1 MKMAEYGEG
10 ERLAVNPNRFNEEV
24 TAYDKTG
31 NILGIR
37 RMGQTGAQEYGLVDN
52 LALTYSGNQL
62 TKVTDNAASSA
73 YNNGFEF
80 KDGADKE
87 TEYTYDENGNL
98 TQDLN
103 RNIEDIQYNFLNL
116 PQRIEFEDGSTT
128 EYLYD
133 ADGRKLRTVH
143 RADGKTTTTDYAGN
157 LIYENGNPIR
167 LVTEYGYVSLPDGMY
182 HYYLQDHQGNN
193 RVVADRNG
201 KVEEVN
207 HYYPFGGM
215 FANTG
220 NVQPYKYNGKELD
233 TRKGLNW
240 YDYGARHYDATLG
253 RWHVQDPMSEY
264 YYALTP
270 YNYCDNN
277 PICRR
282 DEEGKIIS
290 NVIGAVVGGIADLGI
305 QIVANIAVGNNPMDI
320 DWISVGAST
329 LEGGITSGLSVGKT
343 LAVKA
348 GVAVAKNTVKSQME
362 GGNVSDI
369 ASNTLKDVTTDVVFG
384 KAGDLA
390 GKELKAM
397 FPKVNNFVSTKASK
411 TRLSNTKGTRI
422 AKEVFGVK
430 DTRAARKV
438 ATKKNGIVDVS
449 NMLGG
454 FIQDLPENAMTT
466 GLKIIKEYENKK
478 KGNEKP

>member
-1 MKMAEYGEG
+1 MA
-10 ERLAVNPNRFNEEV
+10 
-24 TAYDKTG
+24 
-31 NILGIR
+31 
-37 RMGQTGAQEYGLVDN
+37 
-52 LALTYSGNQL
+52 
-62 TKVTDNAASSA
+62 
-73 YNNGFEF
+73 
-80 KDGADKE
+80 
-87 TEYTYDENGNL
+87 
-98 TQDLN
+98 
-103 RNIEDIQYNFLNL
+103 
-116 PQRIEFEDGSTT
+116 
-128 EYLYD
+128 
-133 ADGRKLRTVH
+133 
-143 RADGKTTTTDYAGN
+143 
-157 LIYENGNPIR
+157 
-167 LVTEYGYVSLPDGMY
+167 
-182 HYYLQDHQGNN
+182 
-193 RVVADRNG
+193 
-201 KVEEVN
+201 
-207 HYYPFGGM
+207 
-215 FANTG
+215 FA
-220 NVQPYKYNGKELD
+220 
-233 TRKGLNW
+233 
-240 YDYGARHYDATLG
+240 
-253 RWHVQDPMSEY
+253 DPMLEY

-270 YNYCDNN
+270 YNYCNNN
-277 PICRR
+277 PICHR